1 MPILKNKTPG
11 SFVMIGKDIL
21 KNTDLKLVDRGMLAT
36 LLSLPDKWDFSV
48 VGLAK
53 ILPEGKSAIQAS
65 LSRLEHS
72 GYLTRT
78 QERGEHGKYGDT
90 FLEVHQVP
98 ISPCTE
104 NLCTDNRH
112 TEKQDAEKRYTENMS
127 QFKNKASN
135 NNELKNKQYSQRA
148 SEKRGGYDSG
158 NDRDKDKRIPK
169 NTIRQMKNGQMQK
182 QNCMAY
188 KCPVCRDTGIELYST
203 DDGHEYARNCKCGLW
218 QRERMN
224 RMLSFADIPE
234 AFAGLRLD
242 SFDTSIY
249 DMANSRKIADMNMQ
263 IANYWLDDF
272 EKMQDRGK
280 GLYMYSAVKGS
291 GKTRFAVSLANEV
304 IERYVVGVKF
314 ATSVQIL
321 NEIKASWNSDTQ
333 MTEHR
338 LLDELTEV
346 DVLVIDDFGIEVPK
360 DWSMERFYQIVNSRY
375 IHKR

>member
-1 MPILKNKTPG
+1 
-11 SFVMIGKDIL
+11 
-21 KNTDLKLVDRGMLAT
+21 
-36 LLSLPDKWDFSV
+36 
-48 VGLAK
+48 
-53 ILPEGKSAIQAS
+53 
-65 LSRLEHS
+65 
-72 GYLTRT
+72 
-78 QERGEHGKYGDT
+78 
-90 FLEVHQVP
+90 
-98 ISPCTE
+98 
-104 NLCTDNRH
+104 
-112 TEKQDAEKRYTENMS
+112 
-127 QFKNKASN
+127 
-135 NNELKNKQYSQRA
+135 
-148 SEKRGGYDSG
+148 
-158 NDRDKDKRIPK
+158 
-169 NTIRQMKNGQMQK
+169 
-182 QNCMAY
+182 
-188 KCPVCRDTGIELYST
+188 
-203 DDGHEYARNCKCGLW
+203 
-218 QRERMN
+218 MN

-375 IHKR
+375 IHKKITIYTSNSAPEDLLYDDRITNRIEENTYQLRFPSESVRKLLRERHQAELVKMMKGGVA

>member
-1 MPILKNKTPG
+1 M
-11 SFVMIGKDIL
+11 V
-21 KNTDLKLVDRGMLAT
+21 
-36 LLSLPDKWDFSV
+36 
-48 VGLAK
+48 
-53 ILPEGKSAIQAS
+53 
-65 LSRLEHS
+65 
-72 GYLTRT
+72 
-78 QERGEHGKYGDT
+78 
-90 FLEVHQVP
+90 
-98 ISPCTE
+98 
-104 NLCTDNRH
+104 
-112 TEKQDAEKRYTENMS
+112 
-127 QFKNKASN
+127 
-135 NNELKNKQYSQRA
+135 
-148 SEKRGGYDSG
+148 
-158 NDRDKDKRIPK
+158 
-169 NTIRQMKNGQMQK
+169 
-182 QNCMAY
+182 Y
-188 KCPVCRDTGIELYST
+188 KCPVCRDTGIELYIA

-375 IHKR
+375 IHKKITIYTSNSALEDLLYDDRITNRIEENTYQLRFPSESVRKLLRERHQAELVKMMKGGVA

>member
-1 MPILKNKTPG
+1 ME
-11 SFVMIGKDIL
+11 MIETKISESL
-21 KNTDLKLVDRGMLAT
+21 KNTIG
-36 LLSLPDKWDFSV
+36 
-48 VGLAK
+48 
-53 ILPEGKSAIQAS
+53 
-65 LSRLEHS
+65 
-72 GYLTRT
+72 
-78 QERGEHGKYGDT
+78 
-90 FLEVHQVP
+90 
-98 ISPCTE
+98 
-104 NLCTDNRH
+104 
-112 TEKQDAEKRYTENMS
+112 
-127 QFKNKASN
+127 
-135 NNELKNKQYSQRA
+135 
-148 SEKRGGYDSG
+148 
-158 NDRDKDKRIPK
+158 
-169 NTIRQMKNGQMQK
+169 QMKNGQMQK
-182 QNCMAY
+182 QNCMVY
-188 KCPVCRDTGIELYST
+188 KCPVCRDTGIELYIA

-272 EKMQDRGK
+272 EKMKDRGM

-304 IERYVVGVKF
+304 IERYAVGVKF

-321 NEIKASWNSDTQ
+321 NEIKASWNSDSQ

-346 DVLVIDDFGIEVPK
+346 EALVIDDFGIEVPK

-375 IHKR
+375 IHKKITIYTSNSALEDLLYDDRITNRIEENTYQLRFPSESVRKLLRERHQAELVKMMKGGVE